1 MARIIRPTSLCPI
14 HGKPTKRSECR
25 SCNAAY
31 MREYLWHRRQQEPDR
46 ELWRRARKRAADRGV
61 PFDLPLEDVFI
72 PPACPVLGVPLEIGG
87 PRSPNSPSLDRI
99 VPALG
104 YVTGNVRVISDLANR
119 FKGAKSLGQLKKL
132 TARSEGDRKVIFQS
146 ITEYVEREAL
156 LAAVR
161 NKASSRKAGAQEWA
175 KIAAFL
181 EKVFSRGQL
190 LS

>member
-1 MARIIRPTSLCPI
+1 
-14 HGKPTKRSECR
+14 
-25 SCNAAY
+25 

-61 PFDLPLEDVFI
+61 PFDLPIEDIFI
-72 PPACPVLGVPLEIGG
+72 PSACPVLGIPLEVGG

-99 VPALG
+99 VPSRG

-119 FKGAKSLGQLKKL
+119 FKGAKSLGQLKNM
-132 TARSEGDRKVIFQS
+132 AAQSEGDRKAVFQL

-156 LAAVR
+156 LTDVR
-161 NKASSRKAGAQEWA
+161 NKASSDKAGAQEWA

-190 LS
+190 MS